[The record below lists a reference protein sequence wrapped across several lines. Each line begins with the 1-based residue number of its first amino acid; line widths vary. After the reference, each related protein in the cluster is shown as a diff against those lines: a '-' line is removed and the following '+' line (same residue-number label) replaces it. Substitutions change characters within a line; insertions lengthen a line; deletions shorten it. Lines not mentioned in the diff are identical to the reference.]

1 MWTTRGNVHSV
12 VQNVLKWHMRR
23 GIGPIPRINIKQKE
37 VVVQRW
43 IVSTVAY
50 IRQRQIHIRGIQPH
64 SDSSV
69 NAAMA
74 INPGALTNYLQNEL
88 ATVIGA

>member
-1 MWTTRGNVHSV
+1 
-12 VQNVLKWHMRR
+12 MRR